1 MYQYYKRTLRFCQV
15 MKPER
20 LFGFRIGR
28 VPTAIGWC
36 SPTTALPHACLPVR
50 WWIRFAAGTTI
61 KYFRG
66 CRPTGKPR
74 RLKRATGTF
83 LRAGFR
89 IHNHLP
95 PKQKKDIPFGMSFCF
110 GGRWW
115 IRTTEVID
123 DRFTVCPLWPLGK
136 PPIFDYQL
144 DWSWWTDLN
153 PDLLITNQLL
163 YQLSYTSVLSSRL
176 SQRLI
181 YNSMQS
187 ADCQQLFA
195 KLSKIIVK
203 PCASLLRK
211 GRTHRSA
218 PAYGLNEHILHQHH
232 VKHRADADGEQV
244 VVLPDVQQLRSCA
257 MHSSSGTPCVPVT
270 QPTFLRQ

>member
-1 MYQYYKRTLRFCQV
+1 

-28 VPTAIGWC
+28 VSAVIGWC
-36 SPTTALPHACLPVR
+36 SPTTALPHACRPVR

-74 RLKRATGTF
+74 WLKRATGTF

-123 DRFTVCPLWPLGK
+123 DRFTVCSLWPLGK
-136 PPIFDYQL
+136 PSIFNYQL

-153 PDLLITNQLL
+153 PRPADYKSAALPTELH
-163 YQLSYTSVLSSRL
+163 
-176 SQRLI
+176 QR
-181 YNSMQS
+181 
-187 ADCQQLFA
+187 F
-195 KLSKIIVK
+195 VK
-203 PCASLLRK
+203 PSV
-211 GRTHRSA
+211 SA
-218 PAYGLNEHILHQHH
+218 TYI
-232 VKHRADADGEQV
+232 
-244 VVLPDVQQLRSCA
+244 
-257 MHSSSGTPCVPVT
+257 
-270 QPTFLRQ
+270 